1 MVKPSLLSNRITKRS
16 PLSGYSDNNKI
27 MKVNKAQTQL
37 PLASDFVVTGAAA
50 VPTQKLFT
58 QSFCFKHKK
67 YYSFSWC
74 PSCSFAI

>member
-1 MVKPSLLSNRITKRS
+1 MVKPNLLSNRITKRS
-16 PLSGYSDNNKI
+16 PLSGYNDNNKT
-27 MKVNKAQTQL
+27 MKINITQRQS
-37 PLASDFVVTGAAA
+37 PLASDFAVTSAAA